1 MSASHPLHE
10 ALPEYVM
17 GTLPPAEMAAIER
30 EIAASPTLR
39 QEVDRLTES
48 LAQAA
53 LAQMHALPPPPS
65 VRDRLLASVG
75 RGNRLAPLVARL
87 SAVADL
93 PAGAVR
99 ALLDKAEDAATW
111 IGGFAPGLLYFNFIP
126 GPRHAG
132 ADAGFV
138 RLEPGAKFPAHRH
151 LGHEITF
158 VLEGQ
163 MRDGD
168 QVFGPGDVIERE
180 KDSTHGWQAEGA
192 DPLTIVSIHRGFE
205 PL

>member
-1 MSASHPLHE
+1 MSATNPLHE

-17 GTLPPAEMAAIER
+17 GTLPAADMAALDR
-30 EIAASPTLR
+30 EIAVSPALR
-39 QEVDRLTES
+39 REVDRLTET
-48 LAQAA
+48 LAHAA
-53 LAQMHALPPPPS
+53 LAQLQALPPPPS
-65 VRDRLLASVG
+65 ARERLLAAVG
-75 RGNRLAPLVARL
+75 KGNRLAALVSRL
-87 SAVADL
+87 SEVADL
-93 PAGAVR
+93 PAGVVR
-99 ALLDKAEDAATW
+99 ALLDKADDAATW

-138 RLEPGAKFPAHRH
+138 RLEPGAKFPYHRH
-151 LGHEITF
+151 LGPEITF

-168 QVFGPGDVIERE
+168 RVYKPGDVIERE
-180 KDSTHGWQAEGA
+180 TDSEHGWQTEGDA
-192 DPLTIVSIHRGFE
+192 DLTIVSIHRGFQ